1 MLKSCRLIRFLG
13 ILLDPTVRIPL
24 TWPLGKYGLPIWQ
37 NQDVQT
43 EVFGTR
49 AGDTTTLKIKTQA
62 IIGQTPTIWRD
73 MLAKVTWSK
82 SSV

>member
-1 MLKSCRLIRFLG
+1 MDFL
-13 ILLDPTVRIPL
+13 
-24 TWPLGKYGLPIWQ
+24 WQ

-43 EVFGTR
+43 EIFGAR
-49 AGDTTTLKIKTQA
+49 AGDTTTLKIKTQT